1 METNPSSDSDPA
13 VTGSS
18 VLFIDGAGQ
27 PAAVYLESSRAWVRV
42 VSTAAN
48 ASDISQTAELLHGEE
63 TRVGAD
69 AGYVGATKREEV
81 QKKLKA
87 MPHEVRW
94 HIAKRRKPIREM
106 KECWQKKLALAFEK
120 LKARIRARVEH
131 PFHIVKNIFKHKKAR
146 YKGLKKND
154 AQLNVLFALSNLY
167 MVRGKLC
174 P

>member
-1 METNPSSDSDPA
+1 MS
-13 VTGSS
+13 
-18 VLFIDGAGQ
+18 
-27 PAAVYLESSRAWVRV
+27 Y
-42 VSTAAN
+42 
-48 ASDISQTAELLHGEE
+48 QTAELLHGEE

-69 AGYVGATKREEV
+69 AGYVGVTKREEV
-81 QKKLKA
+81 QQKLQA

-94 HIAKRRKPIREM
+94 HIAKRRKPMRAM
-106 KECWQKKLALAFEK
+106 AECWQKDLALAFEK

-131 PFHIVKNIFKHKKAR
+131 PFHVMKNIFKYKKTR

-167 MVRGKLC
+167 RVRGKLC